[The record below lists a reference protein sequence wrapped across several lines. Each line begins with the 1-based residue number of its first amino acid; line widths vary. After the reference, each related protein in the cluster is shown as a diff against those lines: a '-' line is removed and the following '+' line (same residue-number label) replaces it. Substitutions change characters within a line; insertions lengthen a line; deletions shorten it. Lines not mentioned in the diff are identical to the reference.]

1 MIQTNS
7 ATAVAAEHENDFILR
22 PEQLRLLDAFRQ
34 TLRSHKTDADKF
46 QACAS
51 WRDKLL
57 AENAALRYFVAE
69 IEAIMLE
76 ECKEYGKRKLQGWSK
91 KMEESETDAED
102 WVRFVGVAREGKA
115 QIHGCLAPLR
125 KVSTIFGKEKV
136 QHYGW
141 AYEGEKYCK
150 VLGTS
155 VWRVPDWPEWVDKL
169 NQLMK
174 RRMEIWR
181 QPLRES
187 ANPIAQIDLENLKK
201 WTHKNSYV
209 KMNDREKVQLPYRKL
224 TVDDLPDE
232 YGFDQYGLM
241 VRSSQLQ

>member
-1 MIQTNS
+1 MNRTMIQTNS
-7 ATAVAAEHENDFILR
+7 AIAVAAERDNDFILR

-34 TLRSHKTDADKF
+34 TLRSYKTDTDRF

-102 WVRFVGVAREGKA
+102 WERFVGVARKGEA

-125 KVSTIFGKEKV
+125 KVSTVFGKEKV

-141 AYEGEKYCK
+141 AYEG
-150 VLGTS
+150 
-155 VWRVPDWPEWVDKL
+155 
-169 NQLMK
+169 
-174 RRMEIWR
+174 
-181 QPLRES
+181 
-187 ANPIAQIDLENLKK
+187 
-201 WTHKNSYV
+201 
-209 KMNDREKVQLPYRKL
+209 
-224 TVDDLPDE
+224 
-232 YGFDQYGLM
+232 
-241 VRSSQLQ
+241 